1 MKASIIALVGAAA
14 AVSAQNGTVPYTTS
28 TVTQHTTYTITSCA
42 ATVTDCPAKIGQVTT
57 EIVSVYT
64 TYCPVAATET
74 STPAGP
80 VTTPAGPPSG
90 PYTTSTVY
98 STETLTISKCHP
110 DVTNCPYTTAPV
122 TTIKSYPVST
132 TVCPVT
138 TETPVVPPKSSGVVP
153 PPVYPTSLPGGVVS
167 SAPAPPPYSAS
178 KPAGILSTMTISTC
192 VPTTYT
198 SVITVTPSAAS
209 SPAGPVGTGSS
220 TSSGYTAPKSNS
232 TVPFTGGANAQK
244 AGGLLMAVG
253 LVAALL

>member
-14 AVSAQNGTVPYTTS
+14 AVSAHKNETVPWTTS
-28 TVTQHTTYTITSCA
+28 TVYATSVYTITSCA
-42 ATVTDCPAKIGQVTT
+42 PTVTNCPAKIGQVTT
-57 EIVSVYT
+57 DIISLYT
-64 TYCPVAATET
+64 TYCPVSATET
-74 STPAGP
+74 SAGASYTP
-80 VTTPAGPPSG
+80 PPSMPAG

-122 TTIKSYPVST
+122 TTVKSYPVST

-138 TETPVVPPKSSGVVP
+138 TPVGTGKPSGSVVP
-153 PPVYPTSLPGGVVS
+153 PPSYPSAPSGPVS
-167 SAPAPPPYSAS
+167 SAPAPPPYSPS
-178 KPAGILSTMTISTC
+178 KPAGIISTITISTC

-198 SVITVTPSAAS
+198 SVITVTPSAKS
-209 SPAGPVGTGSS
+209 TPAGPVGTTTPS
-220 TSSGYTAPKSNS
+220 YTPKSNT
-232 TVPFTGGANAQK
+232 TVPFTGAASATK